1 MSLPSPASPNWKGF
15 AAAA

>member
-1 MSLPSPASPNWKGF
+1 MASPTWKGF

>member
-1 MSLPSPASPNWKGF
+1 MSLPNPASPNWKGF